1 MRAAVWKN
9 LAMYGIGLALLG
21 WVLISHWRPEEG
33 SSAPG
38 LGEVFRRPIHV
49 GPLLI
54 ALLIGATSLFIT
66 FIRWCVLVRAQE
78 LPFSLRNG
86 VRLGLIGYFF
96 NTFLPGAVGG
106 DVVKAVGIAR
116 DQERRT
122 VAVATVLIDRA
133 IGLWAI
139 FWFLALVGGMFWLT
153 GQEVLVNNPPLMTL
167 VRWSWG
173 VVIGSIVAWVL
184 LGFLPERRAQR
195 FAGRLQ
201 SIRKVG
207 GSLAEFWRAA
217 WLYRKR
223 PGAILAAL
231 GLSLVG
237 HTGWVFMF
245 HFAIQTFETPNASE
259 NLGTLVHHFMIVP
272 VGLVA
277 RALIPTPGGIGGGEA
292 VYGKLYEMIGRPA
305 SNGIMGSLAQRIV
318 EWTLGLVGAIVFT
331 RMRKSLPQT
340 EVPSNDSA
348 EPTLPTPSTNGHVH
362 LPATE
367 TEPTAMK
374 GQQ

>member
-1 MRAAVWKN
+1 VRAAVWKN
-9 LAMYGIGLALLG
+9 LAMYGIGLALLA
-21 WVLISHWRPEEG
+21 WVLIKHWRPDEG

-38 LGEVFRRPIHV
+38 LGEVFQRPIHFAA
-49 GPLLI
+49 LLI

-66 FIRWCVLVRAQE
+66 FFRWYVLVRAQE

-116 DQERRT
+116 DQDRRT

-153 GQEVLVNNPPLMTL
+153 GQEVLLNNPPLMTL

-173 VVIGSIVAWVL
+173 VVIASIVAWIL
-184 LGFLPERRAQR
+184 LGLLPEHRAQR

-201 SIRKVG
+201 SIRRVG

-231 GLSLVG
+231 GLSLIG
-237 HTGWVFMF
+237 HTGWVLMF

-259 NLGTLVHHFMIVP
+259 NLGTLAHHFMIVP

-292 VYGKLYEMIGRPA
+292 VYGKLYEMIGKPA

-318 EWTLGLVGAIVFT
+318 EWTLGAVGAIVFT
-331 RMRKSLPQT
+331 RMRKSLPQAET
-340 EVPSNDSA
+340 PSNESA
-348 EPTLPTPSTNGHVH
+348 EPSLPAPSTNGHVH
-362 LPATE
+362 VSAAETE
-367 TEPTAMK
+367 TSR
-374 GQQ
+374 QR

>member
-1 MRAAVWKN
+1 VRAAVWKN
-9 LAMYGIGLALLG
+9 LVMYGIGLALLG
-21 WVLISHWRPEEG
+21 WVLYSNWWPRPG

-38 LGEVFRRPIHV
+38 LGEVLRRPIHI

-54 ALLIGATSLFIT
+54 ALFIATASLFIT
-66 FIRWCVLVRAQE
+66 FVRWYVLVRAQE
-78 LPFSLRNG
+78 LPFSMRNG

-106 DVVKAVGIAR
+106 DIIKAVGIAR
-116 DQERRT
+116 DQSRRT

-133 IGLWAI
+133 VGLWAI
-139 FWFLALVGGMFWLT
+139 FWFLALVGGTFWLA
-153 GQEVLVNNPPLMTL
+153 GEEVLLNNPPLLTL

-173 VVIGSIVAWVL
+173 VVIASIVAWVL
-184 LGFLPERRAQR
+184 LGFLPERRAER

-237 HTGWVFMF
+237 HTGWVLMF
-245 HFAIQTFETPNASE
+245 HFAVQTFETSNGAQD
-259 NLGTLVHHFMIVP
+259 LGTLAQHFMIVP

-292 VYGKLYEMIGRPA
+292 VYGKLYEMIGKPA

-318 EWTLGLVGAIVFT
+318 EWTLGAVGAIVFT
-331 RMRKSLPQT
+331 RMRKSLPQAET
-340 EVPSNDSA
+340 PSNESA
-348 EPTLPTPSTNGHVH
+348 EPSLPAPSTNGHVH
-362 LPATE
+362 VPAAETE
-367 TEPTAMK
+367 TS
-374 GQQ
+374 GQR